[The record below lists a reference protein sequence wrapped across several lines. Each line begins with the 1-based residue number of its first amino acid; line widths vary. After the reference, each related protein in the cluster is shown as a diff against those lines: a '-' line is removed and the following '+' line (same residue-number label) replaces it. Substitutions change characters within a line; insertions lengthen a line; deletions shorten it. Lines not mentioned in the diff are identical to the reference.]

1 MVKIAKKILYIN
13 YKIFYYL
20 DQFLIKLTNKSFL
33 LIFKEFIESDLY
45 TAKTI
50 LNKKIIFFIPTLITK
65 WRVDSFFFKEP
76 ETLQWIDSFT
86 NKNKI
91 IFWDIGAN
99 IGLYSMYAA
108 VKHRNIKIYSIEP
121 STSNLRVLS
130 RNISIN
136 NFEKKIFITQLA
148 LSEKKTAHNLM
159 IESSFIEGG
168 AMNVFSESTDFEGK
182 KIIINKNKY
191 QILGTNPDTL
201 TNKFNI
207 EMPNYIKID
216 VDGLEHLILK
226 GSKKILS
233 SKLKG
238 ILVEINENYTK
249 QYKSVLRLMK
259 FNNFKLVAKEQSSL
273 IKHNKAFKNS
283 YNYIFNK

>member
-108 VKHRNIKIYSIEP
+108 VKHRNIKIYSI
-121 STSNLRVLS
+121 
-130 RNISIN
+130 
-136 NFEKKIFITQLA
+136 
-148 LSEKKTAHNLM
+148 
-159 IESSFIEGG
+159 
-168 AMNVFSESTDFEGK
+168 
-182 KIIINKNKY
+182 
-191 QILGTNPDTL
+191 
-201 TNKFNI
+201 
-207 EMPNYIKID
+207 
-216 VDGLEHLILK
+216 
-226 GSKKILS
+226 
-233 SKLKG
+233 
-238 ILVEINENYTK
+238 
-249 QYKSVLRLMK
+249 
-259 FNNFKLVAKEQSSL
+259 
-273 IKHNKAFKNS
+273 
-283 YNYIFNK
+283 